1 MEVDPK
7 RDRHVVRA
15 LTSARLSG
23 VRPGAKFLELADQ
36 YRRGDISV
44 VEMIFKMK
52 RHYEPSAD

>member
-1 MEVDPK
+1 MVLVPK
-7 RDRHVVRA
+7 RDQHIERA
-15 LTSARLSG
+15 LASARLSG
-23 VRPGAKFLELADQ
+23 LRPSAKFLELADQ